1 MVNRCAQTMP
11 LRNGA
16 KKNKRGVLAVATAA
30 AVVAL
35 GAKGAAYLSS
45 NGGLVQRPAGVVQ
58 RSVASGSRAARSP
71 ARVAL
76 RARGGE
82 EDDEYDPIRLGVRK
96 EDLQQGEELQGVVTR
111 IEPYGCFVDIDEES
125 GKLGFVPMSKMYE
138 KRSPENIFGEDS
150 AATLDEKQ
158 AALEEVVKVGKGV
171 TVWVADVNERG
182 IRCSLFK
189 NKAFGA
195 RQPRANSAAPVS
207 KDVTP
212 FQGVAAS
219 QWLEAKVDG
228 IQSYG
233 AFVVVTAPTGE
244 QATGLVP
251 ISQVKAGRVEDI
263 SKELSEGQDVK
274 VRVVEVQP
282 EKQRLSLTLLTEDEA
297 SNKQRPAGG
306 RPANVDLTPFQTIAA
321 SEWIAGKVD
330 GIQTYGAFVSVTA
343 PGGAQATGLVPITQ
357 IKDDFV
363 NDIAEELTIGQEVKV
378 RVTEV
383 QADKGR
389 MSLSMLTEEQA
400 ANRPQRKSGGGGGA
414 PAQPKQ
420 DVSALEGVADT
431 QWLEG
436 KVVSIEN
443 FGAFVEVVPPSGG
456 AAVRGLVYIKDIAD
470 EFVEDPYD
478 FIEEDMDVKVRVV
491 KVDKEKSQ
499 VALSMV
505 EASPAAAAASSE

>member
-1 MVNRCAQTMP
+1 MAKRCGAQTMP
-11 LRNGA
+11 LRRIAARRNRG
-16 KKNKRGVLAVATAA
+16 GVLAVATAS

-35 GAKGAAYLSS
+35 GATGAAFLSS
-45 NGGLVQRPAGVVQ
+45 SAAGLVQGPASGVAH
-58 RSVASGSRAARSP
+58 RSVAAYGARAALSP
-71 ARVAL
+71 SRVAL

-82 EDDEYDPIRLGVRK
+82 EDEEYDPIRLGVRK

-111 IEPYGCFVDIDEES
+111 VEPYGCFVDIDEES
-125 GKLGFVPMSKMYE
+125 GKLGFVPVSKMYE
-138 KRSPENIFGEDS
+138 KRSPENIFGDEA

-171 TVWVADVNERG
+171 KVWVAEVNEKG
-182 IRCSLFK
+182 IRCSLF
-189 NKAFGA
+189 N
-195 RQPRANSAAPVS
+195 
-207 KDVTP
+207 
-212 FQGVAAS
+212 
-219 QWLEAKVDG
+219 

-251 ISQVKAGRVEDI
+251 IGQIKDGRVEDI
-263 SKELSEGQDVK
+263 SKELSEGQAVK

-282 EKQRLSLTLLTEDEA
+282 EKQRLSLTLLTEEEA

-306 RPANVDLTPFQTIAA
+306 RQTKVDLTPFQTLAA
-321 SEWIAGKVD
+321 SEWIPGKVD
-330 GIQTYGAFVSVTA
+330 GIQSYGAFVSVTS
-343 PGGAQATGLVPITQ
+343 PGGVQAVGLVPITQ
-357 IKDDFV
+357 IKDGFV
-363 NDIAEELTIGQEVKV
+363 NDIAEELAVGQDVQV
-378 RVTEV
+378 RVAEV

-389 MSLSMLTEEQA
+389 MTLSMLTEEQA
-400 ANRPQRKSGGGGGA
+400 ANRPQRKSGGASA
-414 PAQPKQ
+414 PAQAKQ

-431 QWLEG
+431 EWLEG
-436 KVVSIEN
+436 KVVAIEN

-456 AAVRGLVYIKDIAD
+456 AAAVRGLVYIKDIAD

-478 FIEEDMDVKVRVV
+478 FLEEDMEVKVRVL

-505 EASPAAAAASSE
+505 EASPTTADASE